1 MSKISELW
9 EKQSSAIGIVAEEQ
23 KGLVFLNSAL
33 AQVSLGGQHSLALLY
48 PLPGQAELESDCGAI
63 YPGRIRSLL
72 EEYVFR
78 IGVEL
83 PLRTIDVELFDGES
97 TSVAMLN
104 PKDKGLLPGF
114 DNPMETMFTATL
126 FHRAFLKKLGEL
138 MSKSLFD
145 LREAHLSAVLFVQSE
160 GATDVKGMAALL
172 ELIGSVLPPAYRYF
186 AEFQNLAPVD
196 QLRKFEPMQSCLYG
210 FLVGLP
216 PAQVNAAWSFQSY
229 LLHANQDENRLLL
242 QFEPAEEFFHACRD
256 TVDEFFR
263 KHPEILS
270 SISGELMLEKMPDED
285 FSGTDGRFEHALRVV
300 CDNWGWPENL
310 EQDAHKTDRLMLNA
324 CLIYV
329 VVAEYA
335 FRN

>member
-210 FLVGLP
+210 FLVGCSIMATMMTVACP
-216 PAQVNAAWSFQSY
+216 V
-229 LLHANQDENRLLL
+229 LLL
-242 QFEPAEEFFHACRD
+242 
-256 TVDEFFR
+256 
-263 KHPEILS
+263 
-270 SISGELMLEKMPDED
+270 
-285 FSGTDGRFEHALRVV
+285 
-300 CDNWGWPENL
+300 
-310 EQDAHKTDRLMLNA
+310 NA
-324 CLIYV
+324 Q
-329 VVAEYA
+329 A
-335 FRN
+335 